1 MLVKGS
7 HFMGLEK
14 AGRGDCRKGRGLML
28 YYLYHFS
35 SWFEPL
41 NVFRYETFRAMA
53 AALTSL
59 ALSFALGPKTIV
71 LLTRLKL
78 GQPLRQ
84 KSEVRELADLHSSK
98 QGTPTMGGILILF
111 TVAFSSL
118 LWCDPANRLYWL
130 VLGSMIFLGLVG
142 FADDYEKV
150 AKKNSKGIRGW
161 QKLAAQ
167 LLLAIFVFAY
177 LRYNSDYPGA
187 SNRLYIPFMKT
198 PVVVDMGVLAVVFF
212 ALVIMGTS
220 NAVNLTDGLDGLAIG
235 CSISVAL
242 TYAVFCYVAGNG
254 RLATYLF
261 LPLVSGAG
269 DLAVFCAALV
279 GAGLGFLWF
288 NCHPARVFMGDTGSL
303 ALGGVLG
310 VIAICVHQELALIIA
325 GGVFVLE
332 AGSVLIQVTSFKLT
346 GKRVFAMSPLHHHF
360 ELKGWNESTVTVRFW
375 IMSLVASLL
384 ALATLKLR

>member
-1 MLVKGS
+1 
-7 HFMGLEK
+7 
-14 AGRGDCRKGRGLML
+14 ML
-28 YYLYHFS
+28 YYLYYLS
-35 SWFEPL
+35 SHWGPL

-53 AALTSL
+53 AALTALMLSL
-59 ALSFALGPKTIV
+59 AMGPKTIV

-78 GQPLRQ
+78 GQPLRL
-84 KSEVRELADLHSSK
+84 KSEVRELADLHSAK
-98 QGTPTMGGILILF
+98 KGTPTMGGILILF
-111 TVAFSSL
+111 TVTISSL
-118 LWCDPANRLYWL
+118 LWCDPADKLFWL
-130 VLGSMIFLGLVG
+130 VLGSMLYLGFIG

-167 LLLAIFVFAY
+167 ALLAIFVFLY
-177 LRYNSDYPGA
+177 LSYTSNYPGEW
-187 SNRLYIPFMKT
+187 NRLYIPFLKSA
-198 PVVVDMGVLAVVFF
+198 VVVDMGVLTVAFF
-212 ALVIMGTS
+212 GLVIMGTS

-242 TYAVFCYVAGNG
+242 TYAIFCYVAGNAK
-254 RLATYLF
+254 LATYLI

-269 DLAVFCAALV
+269 ELAVFCAALV

-310 VIAICVHQELALIIA
+310 VIAICVHQELLLIIA

-332 AGSVLIQVTSFKLT
+332 AGSVLLQVASFKLT
-346 GKRVFAMSPLHHHF
+346 GKRIFAMSPLHHHF
-360 ELKGWNESTVTVRFW
+360 ELKGWDESTVTVRFW
-375 IMSLVASLL
+375 IMSLVGAMA

>member
-1 MLVKGS
+1 M
-7 HFMGLEK
+7 FYY
-14 AGRGDCRKGRGLML
+14 L
-28 YYLYHFS
+28 YYLS
-35 SWFEPL
+35 SHWGPF

-53 AALTSL
+53 AALTALMLSL
-59 ALSFALGPKTIV
+59 AMGPKTIV

-78 GQPLRQ
+78 GQPLRL
-84 KSEVRELADLHSSK
+84 KSEVRELADLHSGK
-98 QGTPTMGGILILF
+98 KGTPTMGGMLILF
-111 TVAFSSL
+111 TVTISTL
-118 LWCDPANRLYWL
+118 LWCDPANRLFWL
-130 VLGSMIFLGLVG
+130 VLGSMLYLGFIG

-167 LLLAIFVFAY
+167 ALLAIFVFLY
-177 LRYNSDYPGA
+177 LSYTSNYPGEW
-187 SNRLYIPFMKT
+187 NRLYIPFLKSAI
-198 PVVVDMGVLAVVFF
+198 DMGVLTVVFF
-212 ALVIMGTS
+212 ALVIMGAS

-242 TYAVFCYVAGNG
+242 TYAIFCYVAGNAK
-254 RLATYLF
+254 LATYLI

-269 DLAVFCAALV
+269 ELAVFCAALV

-288 NCHPARVFMGDTGSL
+288 NCHPARLFMGDTGSL

-310 VIAICVHQELALIIA
+310 VIAICVHQELLLIIA

-332 AGSVLIQVTSFKLT
+332 AGSVLLQVASFKLT
-346 GKRVFAMSPLHHHF
+346 GKRIFAMSPLHHHF
-360 ELKGWNESTVTVRFW
+360 ELKGWDESTVTVRFW
-375 IMSLVASLL
+375 IMSLIGAMA

>member
-1 MLVKGS
+1 M
-7 HFMGLEK
+7 FYY
-14 AGRGDCRKGRGLML
+14 L
-28 YYLYHFS
+28 YYLSPHWGPF
-35 SWFEPL
+35 

-53 AALTSL
+53 AALTALMLSL
-59 ALSFALGPKTIV
+59 AMGPKTIV

-98 QGTPTMGGILILF
+98 KGTPTMGGILILS
-111 TVAFSSL
+111 TVAISSL
-118 LWCDPANRLYWL
+118 LWCDPANKLFWL
-130 VLGSMIFLGLVG
+130 VLGSMLYLGFIG

-167 LLLAIFVFAY
+167 GLLAIFVCIY
-177 LRYNSDYPGA
+177 LNYYTSTYDGEW
-187 SNRLYIPFMKT
+187 NRLYIPFLKSA
-198 PVVVDMGVLAVVFF
+198 VVVNMGILTVVFF
-212 ALVIMGTS
+212 ALVITGTS

-242 TYAVFCYVAGNG
+242 TYAIFCYVAGNAK
-254 RLATYLF
+254 LATYLL
-261 LPLVSGAG
+261 LPPVSGAG
-269 DLAVFCAALV
+269 ELAVFCSALV

-310 VIAICVHQELALIIA
+310 VIAICVHQELLLVIA

-332 AGSVLIQVTSFKLT
+332 AGSVMLQVASFKLT
-346 GKRVFAMSPLHHHF
+346 GKRIFAMSPLHHHF
-360 ELKGWNESTVTVRFW
+360 ELKGWDESTVTVRFW
-375 IMSLVASLL
+375 IMSLIGAMA

>member
-1 MLVKGS
+1 
-7 HFMGLEK
+7 
-14 AGRGDCRKGRGLML
+14 ML
-28 YYLYHFS
+28 YYLYYFS
-35 SWFEPL
+35 AHWGPF

-53 AALTSL
+53 AALTALLLSL
-59 ALSFALGPKTIV
+59 AMGPKTIV

-78 GQPLRQ
+78 GQPLRL

-98 QGTPTMGGILILF
+98 KGTPTMGGVLILF
-111 TVAFSSL
+111 TVTISTL
-118 LWCDPANRLYWL
+118 LWCDPANKLFWL
-130 VLGSMIFLGLVG
+130 VLGSMLYLGLIG

-161 QKLAAQ
+161 QKMAAQ
-167 LLLAIFVFAY
+167 GLLAIFVFLY
-177 LRYNSDYPGA
+177 LSYMSSYDGEWH
-187 SNRLYIPFMKT
+187 RLYIPFLKSA
-198 PVVVDMGVLAVVFF
+198 VVVDMGVLTVLFF
-212 ALVIMGTS
+212 ALVITGTS

-242 TYAVFCYVAGNG
+242 TYAIFCYVAGNAK
-254 RLATYLF
+254 LATYLI

-269 DLAVFCAALV
+269 ELAVFSAALV

-310 VIAICVHQELALIIA
+310 VIAICIHQELLLIIA

-332 AGSVLIQVTSFKLT
+332 AGSVMLQVASFKLT
-346 GKRVFAMSPLHHHF
+346 GKRIFAMSPLHHHF
-360 ELKGWNESTVTVRFW
+360 ELKGWDESTVTVRFW
-375 IMSLVASLL
+375 IMSLIGAMA

>member
-1 MLVKGS
+1 
-7 HFMGLEK
+7 
-14 AGRGDCRKGRGLML
+14 ML
-28 YYLYHFS
+28 YYLYFLSAH
-35 SWFEPL
+35 WGPL

-53 AALTSL
+53 ATLTSFVISL
-59 ALSFALGPKTIV
+59 AVGPKLIV
-71 LLTRLKL
+71 LLTQLKL
-78 GQPLRQ
+78 GQPLRL

-98 QGTPTMGGILILF
+98 KGTPTMGGVLILF
-111 TVAFSSL
+111 AVTVSSL
-118 LWCDPANRLYWL
+118 LWCDPANNLFWL
-130 VLGSMIFLGLVG
+130 VLGSMLFLGFIG

-161 QKLAAQ
+161 HKMAAQ
-167 LLLAIFVFAY
+167 ALLAIFVFLY
-177 LRYNSDYPGA
+177 LGYSASYPGEW
-187 SNRLYIPFMKT
+187 NRLYIPFFKSA
-198 PVVVDMGVLAVVFF
+198 VVVDMGILTVLFF
-212 ALVIMGTS
+212 ALVITGSS

-242 TYAVFCYVAGNG
+242 TYAIFCYVAGNAK
-254 RLATYLF
+254 LATYLI

-269 DLAVFCAALV
+269 ELAVFCASLV

-310 VIAICVHQELALIIA
+310 VIAICVHQELLLVIA

-332 AGSVLIQVTSFKLT
+332 AGSVMIQVASFKLT

-360 ELKGWNESTVTVRFW
+360 ELKGWDETTVTVRFW
-375 IMSLVASLL
+375 IMSLVGAMA
-384 ALATLKLR
+384 ALATMKLR

>member
-1 MLVKGS
+1 
-7 HFMGLEK
+7 
-14 AGRGDCRKGRGLML
+14 ML
-28 YYLYHFS
+28 YYLYYYSVH
-35 SWFEPL
+35 WGPL

-53 AALTSL
+53 AALTALLLSL
-59 ALSFALGPKTIV
+59 AMGPKTIV

-84 KSEVRELADLHSSK
+84 KSEVRELADLHSAK
-98 QGTPTMGGILILF
+98 KGTPTMGGILILASV
-111 TVAFSSL
+111 TVSSL
-118 LWCDPANRLYWL
+118 LWCDWANKLFWL
-130 VLGSMIFLGLVG
+130 VLGSMLYLGLIG

-161 QKLAAQ
+161 QKMAAQ
-167 LLLAIFVFAY
+167 GLLAVFVYIY
-177 LRYNSDYPGA
+177 LDYFTSTFVGEW
-187 SNRLYIPFMKT
+187 SRLYIPFLKSA
-198 PVVVDMGVLAVVFF
+198 VVVNMGVLTILFF
-212 ALVIMGTS
+212 GLVITGTS

-242 TYAVFCYVAGNG
+242 TYAIFCYVGGNAK
-254 RLATYLF
+254 LATYLL

-269 DLAVFCAALV
+269 ELAVFCAALV

-310 VIAICVHQELALIIA
+310 VIAICVHQELLLIIA

-332 AGSVLIQVTSFKLT
+332 AGSVMIQVASFKLT

-360 ELKGWNESTVTVRFW
+360 ELKGWDETTVVVRFW
-375 IMSLVASLL
+375 IMSLIGAMA

>member
-1 MLVKGS
+1 ML
-7 HFMGLEK
+7 F
-14 AGRGDCRKGRGLML
+14 
-28 YYLYHFS
+28 YLYHFS
-35 SWFEPL
+35 AWFSPL
-41 NVFRYETFRAMA
+41 NVFRYETFRATA

-59 ALSFALGPKTIV
+59 ALSFALGPRTIV

-98 QGTPTMGGILILF
+98 KGTPTMGGILIIF
-111 TVAFSSL
+111 TVADSSL

-130 VLGSMIFLGLVG
+130 VLISMLFLGFIG

-167 LLLAIFVFAY
+167 LLLAIFVFVY
-177 LRYNSDYPGA
+177 LRYNADFPGA
-187 SNRLYIPFMKT
+187 SSRLYIPFMKT

-212 ALVIMGTS
+212 ALVVMGTS

-242 TYAVFCYVAGNG
+242 TYAIFCYVAGNA

-261 LPLVSGAG
+261 LPPVSGGG

-279 GAGLGFLWF
+279 GSGLGFLWF

-332 AGSVLIQVTSFKLT
+332 AGSVMIQVASFKLT

-375 IMSLVASLL
+375 IMSLVAALL

>member
-1 MLVKGS
+1 
-7 HFMGLEK
+7 
-14 AGRGDCRKGRGLML
+14 ML
-28 YYLYHFS
+28 YYLYYFS
-35 SWFEPL
+35 SHWGPL

-53 AALTSL
+53 AALTALMLSL
-59 ALSFALGPKTIV
+59 AMGPKTIV

-78 GQPLRQ
+78 GQPLRL
-84 KSEVRELADLHSSK
+84 KSEVRELADLHSNK
-98 QGTPTMGGILILF
+98 KGTPTMGGILILF
-111 TVAFSSL
+111 TVTISSL
-118 LWCDPANRLYWL
+118 LWCDPANKLFWL
-130 VLGSMIFLGLVG
+130 VLGSMLYLGFIG

-167 LLLAIFVFAY
+167 ALLAIFVFLY
-177 LRYNSDYPGA
+177 LSYTSNYPGEW
-187 SNRLYIPFMKT
+187 NRLYIPFLKSA
-198 PVVVDMGVLAVVFF
+198 VVVDMGVLTVGFF
-212 ALVIMGTS
+212 ALVVMGTS

-242 TYAVFCYVAGNG
+242 TYAIFCYVAGNAK
-254 RLATYLF
+254 LATYLI

-269 DLAVFCAALV
+269 ELAVFCAALV

-310 VIAICVHQELALIIA
+310 VIAICVHQELLLVIA

-332 AGSVLIQVTSFKLT
+332 AGSVLLQVASFKLT
-346 GKRVFAMSPLHHHF
+346 GKRIFAMSPLHHHF
-360 ELKGWNESTVTVRFW
+360 ELKGWDESTVTVRFW
-375 IMSLVASLL
+375 IMSLIGAMA

>member
-1 MLVKGS
+1 
-7 HFMGLEK
+7 
-14 AGRGDCRKGRGLML
+14 ML

-35 SWFEPL
+35 SLFGPL

-59 ALSFALGPKTIV
+59 FLSFLLGPKTIV

-78 GQPLRQ
+78 GQPLRL

-98 QGTPTMGGILILF
+98 KGTPTMGGILILL
-111 TVAFSSL
+111 TVTLSSL
-118 LWCDPANRLYWL
+118 LWCDPENHLYWL
-130 VLGSMIFLGLVG
+130 VLTSMLFLGFIG

-161 QKLAAQ
+161 QKLVAQ
-167 LLLAIFVFAY
+167 LLLAIFVFTF
-177 LRYNSDYPGA
+177 LRFYADYPGA
-187 SNRLYIPFMKT
+187 ANRLYIPFMKT

-212 ALVIMGTS
+212 AVVIMGTS

-235 CSISVAL
+235 CCISVAL
-242 TYAVFCYVAGNG
+242 TYAIFCYVAGNA

-269 DLAVFCAALV
+269 DIAVFCAALV
-279 GAGLGFLWF
+279 GSGLGFLWF

-310 VIAICVHQELALIIA
+310 VIAICVHQELALVIA

-332 AGSVLIQVTSFKLT
+332 AGSVLLQVASFKLT
-346 GKRVFAMSPLHHHF
+346 GKRIFAMSPLHHHF

-375 IMSLVASLL
+375 IMSLVAALL

>member
-1 MLVKGS
+1 
-7 HFMGLEK
+7 
-14 AGRGDCRKGRGLML
+14 ML
-28 YYLYHFS
+28 YYLYFLSPH
-35 SWFEPL
+35 WGPL

-53 AALTSL
+53 AALTALMLSL
-59 ALSFALGPKTIV
+59 AMGPKTIV

-84 KSEVRELADLHSSK
+84 KSEVRELADLHSAK
-98 QGTPTMGGILILF
+98 KGTPTMGGILILA
-111 TVAFSSL
+111 TVTITTL
-118 LWCDPANRLYWL
+118 LWCDPANKLFWL
-130 VLGSMIFLGLVG
+130 VLGSMLFLGLVG

-161 QKLAAQ
+161 QKMTAQ
-167 LLLAIFVFAY
+167 ALLAIFVFIY
-177 LRYNSDYPGA
+177 LNYFASSYPA
-187 SNRLYIPFMKT
+187 EWNRLYIPFLKSAA
-198 PVVVDMGVLAVVFF
+198 VVNMGLLVAVVFF
-212 ALVIMGTS
+212 GLVITGTS

-242 TYAVFCYVAGNG
+242 TYAIFCYVGGNAK
-254 RLATYLF
+254 LATYLL

-269 DLAVFCAALV
+269 ELAVFCAALV

-310 VIAICVHQELALIIA
+310 VISICVHQELLLVIA

-332 AGSVLIQVTSFKLT
+332 AGSVMLQVASFKLT
-346 GKRVFAMSPLHHHF
+346 GKRIFAMSPLHHHF
-360 ELKGWNESTVTVRFW
+360 ELKGWDETTVVVRFW
-375 IMSLVASLL
+375 IMSLIGAMA

>member
-1 MLVKGS
+1 
-7 HFMGLEK
+7 
-14 AGRGDCRKGRGLML
+14 ML
-28 YYLYHFS
+28 YYLYFLSAH
-35 SWFEPL
+35 WGPL

-59 ALSFALGPKTIV
+59 MLSLAMGPQTIV

-78 GQPLRQ
+78 GQPLRL

-98 QGTPTMGGILILF
+98 KGTPTMGGILILF
-111 TVAFSSL
+111 SVAISSL
-118 LWCDPANRLYWL
+118 LWCDPANRLFWL
-130 VLGSMIFLGLVG
+130 VLGSMLFLGFIG

-167 LLLAIFVFAY
+167 ALLALFVFLY
-177 LRYNSDYPGA
+177 LKYISSSDGDD
-187 SNRLYIPFMKT
+187 SEWSRLYIPFFKSA
-198 PVVVDMGVLAVVFF
+198 VVVNMGLFVTVVFF
-212 ALVIMGTS
+212 GLVIMGSS

-242 TYAVFCYVAGNG
+242 TYAIFCYVGGNAK
-254 RLATYLF
+254 LATYLI

-269 DLAVFCAALV
+269 ELAVFCAALV
-279 GAGLGFLWF
+279 GSGLGFLWF

-310 VIAICVHQELALIIA
+310 VIAICVHQELLLVIA

-332 AGSVLIQVTSFKLT
+332 AGSVLLQVASFKLT
-346 GKRVFAMSPLHHHF
+346 GKRIFAMSPLHHHF
-360 ELKGWNESTVTVRFW
+360 ELKGWDESTVTVRFW
-375 IMSLVASLL
+375 IMSLIGAMA

>member
-1 MLVKGS
+1 
-7 HFMGLEK
+7 
-14 AGRGDCRKGRGLML
+14 ML
-28 YYLYHFS
+28 YYLSHFS
-35 SWFEPL
+35 FEFGPL

-59 ALSFALGPKTIV
+59 VLSFALGPWIIV

-78 GQPLRQ
+78 GQPLRL

-98 QGTPTMGGILILF
+98 KGTPTMGGILILL
-111 TVAFSSL
+111 TLTISSL
-118 LWCDPANRLYWL
+118 LWCDPENHLYWL
-130 VLGSMIFLGLVG
+130 VLGSTLFLGCIG

-167 LLLAIFVFAY
+167 LLLAIFVFVY
-177 LRYNSDYPGA
+177 LRYYSDYPGA
-187 SNRLYIPFMKT
+187 SSRLFIPFMKT

-212 ALVIMGTS
+212 AVVIMGSS

-235 CSISVAL
+235 CCISVAL
-242 TYAVFCYVAGNG
+242 TYAIFCYVAGNA

-279 GAGLGFLWF
+279 GSGLGFLWF

-303 ALGGVLG
+303 ALGGALG
-310 VIAICVHQELALIIA
+310 VIAICVHQELALVIA

-332 AGSVLIQVTSFKLT
+332 AGSVVLQVASFKLT
-346 GKRVFAMSPLHHHF
+346 GKRIFAMAPLHHHF
-360 ELKGWNESTVTVRFW
+360 ELKGWEESTVTIRFW

>member
-1 MLVKGS
+1 
-7 HFMGLEK
+7 
-14 AGRGDCRKGRGLML
+14 ML
-28 YYLYHFS
+28 YYLYFFS
-35 SWFEPL
+35 SHWGPL

-53 AALTSL
+53 AALTALLLSL
-59 ALSFALGPKTIV
+59 AMGPKTIV

-78 GQPLRQ
+78 GQPLRL

-98 QGTPTMGGILILF
+98 KGTPTMGGILILF
-111 TVAFSSL
+111 TVTVSTL
-118 LWCDPANRLYWL
+118 LWCDPADRLYWL
-130 VLGSMIFLGLVG
+130 VLGSMLYLGLIG

-161 QKLAAQ
+161 QKLVAQ
-167 LLLAIFVFAY
+167 ALLAIFVFLY
-177 LRYNSDYPGA
+177 LSYISDYPGEW
-187 SNRLYIPFMKT
+187 NRLYIPFLKSA
-198 PVVVDMGVLAVVFF
+198 VVVDMGLFLTAVFF
-212 ALVIMGTS
+212 ALVTMGAS

-242 TYAVFCYVAGNG
+242 TYAIFCYVGGNAK
-254 RLATYLF
+254 LATYLL

-269 DLAVFCAALV
+269 ELAVFCAAMV

-310 VIAICVHQELALIIA
+310 VIAICVHQELMLVIA

-332 AGSVLIQVTSFKLT
+332 AGSVLLQVASFKLT
-346 GKRVFAMSPLHHHF
+346 GKRIFAMSPLHHHF
-360 ELKGWNESTVTVRFW
+360 ELKGWDETTVVVRFW
-375 IMSLVASLL
+375 IMSLIGAMA

>member
-1 MLVKGS
+1 M
-7 HFMGLEK
+7 F
-14 AGRGDCRKGRGLML
+14 
-28 YYLYHFS
+28 YYLYHYSGAFS
-35 SWFEPL
+35 PL

-59 ALSFALGPKTIV
+59 LLSFALGPRTIM

-84 KSEVRELADLHSSK
+84 KSEVRELADLHSGK
-98 QGTPTMGGILILF
+98 QGTPTMGGILILL
-111 TVAFSSL
+111 TVTLSSL
-118 LWCDPANRLYWL
+118 LWCDPQNHLYWL
-130 VLGSMIFLGLVG
+130 VLGSMLYLGLIG

-150 AKKNSKGIRGW
+150 AKKNSRGIRGW

-167 LLLAIFVFAY
+167 LLLAIFVFSF
-177 LRYNSDYPGA
+177 LRFYSEYPGA
-187 SNRLYIPFMKT
+187 SNSLYIPFLKT
-198 PVVVDMGVLAVVFF
+198 PVVVDMGVLAAVFF
-212 ALVIMGTS
+212 AVVIMGTS

-235 CSISVAL
+235 CCISVAL
-242 TYAVFCYVAGNG
+242 TYAIFCYAAGNA

-269 DLAVFCAALV
+269 DIAVFCAALV
-279 GAGLGFLWF
+279 GSGLGFLWF
-288 NCHPARVFMGDTGSL
+288 NCHPARLFMGDTGSL

-310 VIAICVHQELALIIA
+310 VIAICVHQELALVIA

-332 AGSVLIQVTSFKLT
+332 AGSVMLQVASFKLT
-346 GKRVFAMSPLHHHF
+346 GKRIFAMSPLHHHF

-375 IMSLVASLL
+375 IMSLVAALM